1 MDPQEVKGQTNVPGS
16 NIPVCFSGSNQE
28 QTQTQRWIVM
38 IRSPP
43 AIRLV
48 TPETVWRP
56 SSPLRTQRGWSTV
69 RHFYIQRVKKWNSK
83 ATEHDIRR
91 AVGDHLKHSAGNHV
105 HRHCTEFT
113 STSCVPCV
121 DSTFLDEPNGLIKC
135 KVCTNCDPG
144 LGLKVKQPCT
154 PSSDTVC
161 GTLEGFYCLD
171 PTKDG
176 CRAAQR
182 HSSCK
187 PGQYIN
193 HTDTVCS
200 DCTGDTYSDG
210 SLTSCQPHTQCK
222 SLGLQEL
229 RPGTHW
235 SNSECGPQSSRI
247 YPGIIIGVVA
257 SVLIALVTIILRR
270 IFEEKKSN
278 NSDFFSSDSKCCRGI
293 VRFRGN
299 TKQCSTMKQKKVQHL
314 AGVSF
319 VNDSSSDR
327 THHYKC
333 YLRYVQILYTV
344 VNVIYIQLF
353 LEVGFW
359 HITVA
364 K

>member
-1 MDPQEVKGQTNVPGS
+1 MIIIPKGNYFLFF
-16 NIPVCFSGSNQE
+16 FSTG
-28 QTQTQRWIVM
+28 
-38 IRSPP
+38 
-43 AIRLV
+43 
-48 TPETVWRP
+48 
-56 SSPLRTQRGWSTV
+56 
-69 RHFYIQRVKKWNSK
+69 YRV
-83 ATEHDIRR
+83 
-91 AVGDHLKHSAGNHV
+91 HS
-105 HRHCTEFT
+105 HCTTATF
-113 STSCVPCV
+113 TSCVPCI
-121 DSTFLDEPNGLIKC
+121 DSTFLDEPSDKTTCNNIAVSDC
-135 KVCTNCDPG
+135 

-193 HTDTVCS
+193 HTGTASTDTVCS

-210 SLTSCQPHTQCK
+210 SFTSCQPHTQCK

-247 YPGIIIGVVA
+247 EPGIIIGVVA
-257 SVLIALVTIILRR
+257 SVLIALATITIIRR
-270 IFEEKKSN
+270 IIEEKKSN

-293 VRFRGN
+293 IRFRGN

-319 VNDSSSDR
+319 VNDSSSYL
-327 THHYKC
+327 THHYKVRPDSVHC
-333 YLRYVQILYTV
+333 GKCDLHSIVS
-344 VNVIYIQLF
+344 
-353 LEVGFW
+353 
-359 HITVA
+359 
-364 K
+364 